1 MTPFIRGNATGGSD
15 LTRRLALD
23 FNEPLS
29 PLGSGAAFRLTLMG
43 DDNNVADRDIAEYR
57 RYGFAPSLALGLDRS
72 TRVIFSYFHQSEDDT
87 PDYGIPWLF
96 SGPAPV
102 ARNNYYGFRDA
113 NFLRTNDD
121 IFTAKVGHDLS
132 HGITLRNVTRY
143 AHEGRNAQIT
153 EPQVPAGITLATPL
167 SSIMIN
173 RNEINVDSVET
184 MLEDQLDATFKF
196 KTGFVKHEVATGVE
210 AVRETSDPSRNTITG
225 VPTTSLLH
233 PDENQPYTG
242 TAVCSS
248 QVRVTGMSYGVYA
261 LDTMHLGNK
270 FDLVGGGR

>member
-1 MTPFIRGNATGGSD
+1 MISATG
-15 LTRRLALD
+15 
-23 FNEPLS
+23 S
-29 PLGSGAAFRLTLMG
+29 PC
-43 DDNNVADRDIAEYR
+43 
-57 RYGFAPSLALGLDRS
+57 
-72 TRVIFSYFHQSEDDT
+72 
-87 PDYGIPWLF
+87 
-96 SGPAPV
+96 
-102 ARNNYYGFRDA
+102 
-113 NFLRTNDD
+113 
-121 IFTAKVGHDLS
+121 
-132 HGITLRNVTRY
+132 NVTRY

-242 TAVCSS
+242 TAVRSS
-248 QVRVTGMSYGVYA
+248 QVQVTGMSYGVYA

-270 FDLVGGGR
+270 FELVGGGRWDRFGTEYSQFVAPAAAFSRVDRMPSWRGALVYKPKQNGSVYFDAGNSFNPSAETLSLSAANANTPPEKSLTYEIGTKWDLATGKF